1 MKAGRVLDGGVYD
14 QMDHDDIY
22 AGTADFGRKQR
33 IYDEDKLNHQKN
45 TIKNAIKPVDLE
57 KMMNLQEFFDAEK
70 ATAKA
75 LEEKLMAEEPEV
87 LPAG

>member
-1 MKAGRVLDGGVYD
+1 
-14 QMDHDDIY
+14 
-22 AGTADFGRKQR
+22 
-33 IYDEDKLNHQKN
+33 
-45 TIKNAIKPVDLE
+45 
-57 KMMNLQEFFDAEK
+57 MMNLQEFFDAEK